1 MEHAFL
7 EKLNSLPSL
16 KKKLDFVD
24 SSLELIGIGT
34 ARKVYKFGDKVL
46 KIAKDKRGIAQNKEE
61 VKVSKEN
68 NKLFTIVFDVDPKF
82 LWIVAEKAKPCTEK
96 EFRSIYGI
104 SYDDFYGFM
113 FCLEMNIKPGTNP
126 RRLLDT
132 LVSKEFKVPMIDVFL
147 SWHQYKR
154 TGDKSLNKYGIS
166 NKCGNFLT
174 RCYQYKMSHPEFVA
188 DELAT
193 MENVGIVNR
202 DGKISAIIIDS
213 GMSEDVLFQLYDG
226 K

>member
-1 MEHAFL
+1 MEQAFL

-16 KKKLDFVD
+16 KKKLDFVH
-24 SSLELIGIGT
+24 SSLKLIGVGT

-113 FCLEMNIKPGTNP
+113 FCLEMNIKPGRNP
-126 RRLLDT
+126 RLLLDT
-132 LVSKEFKVPMIDVFL
+132 LVSKEFKVPKTSIEIV
-147 SWHQYKR
+147 KG
-154 TGDKSLNKYGIS
+154 TTNKE
-166 NKCGNFLT
+166 KT
-174 RCYQYKMSHPEFVA
+174 
-188 DELAT
+188 
-193 MENVGIVNR
+193 
-202 DGKISAIIIDS
+202 
-213 GMSEDVLFQLYDG
+213 VLFKVVDTE
-226 K
+226 KINFIKEKFE